1 MKDMENLFV
10 KAIAEIE
17 RILSTKTVVGEPIQV
32 EGHTLIPVVSIGFG
46 FGVGAGEGTDPKKG
60 PGSGGGTGGGGGVK
74 PVAVIIVGKDGVRV
88 ESLKGGVT
96 SLVEKVAEVAAKFV
110 PARPPAS

>member
-1 MKDMENLFV
+1 
-10 KAIAEIE
+10 
-17 RILSTKTVVGEPIQV
+17 
-32 EGHTLIPVVSIGFG
+32 
-46 FGVGAGEGTDPKKG
+46 
-60 PGSGGGTGGGGGVK
+60 VK

-110 PARPPAS
+110 PSRPPAA